1 MLIYPV
7 FPRGAYNYPMKIL
20 ITGGAGFIGSHL
32 VDHLITKGD
41 QVIVLDDLS
50 GSSNNN
56 LMSKDKSNN
65 LEIVNGSILDQELV
79 TKLMSGV
86 TQCYH
91 LAAALGVEK
100 INNDPLKSFEVNL
113 KGSEIVL
120 KAAANQSV
128 RTLLASSS
136 EVYGKNPTMP
146 LHEEAD
152 RVLGSPQIA
161 RWSYSEAKAMDELY
175 AFELNKLNSFPVTI
189 ARFFNTVGPRQS
201 GTYGMVLPRFI
212 KAALNNQALIVYGD
226 GTQSRSFCSVKD
238 TVVAVD
244 LLMATDK
251 SIGQAFNIGS
261 AIEISIADLA
271 KKVITLTKSDSEI
284 IYKKY
289 SEVFGDN
296 FEEPQRR
303 VPDISKI
310 KKVVG
315 WQPKQSLVEVIFEIT
330 NYLRANDA

>member
-1 MLIYPV
+1 
-7 FPRGAYNYPMKIL
+7 MKIL

-56 LMSKDKSNN
+56 LVGQNKSTN
-65 LEIVNGSILDQELV
+65 LEIVNGSILNKELV
-79 TKLMSGV
+79 IKLMKDV
-86 TQCYH
+86 THCYH

-100 INNDPLKSFEVNL
+100 INNDPITTFETNL
-113 KGSEIVL
+113 KGSQIVL
-120 KAAANQSV
+120 DTAANIGA

-146 LHEEAD
+146 LNEESD
-152 RVLGSPQIA
+152 RVLGSPEIA
-161 RWSYSEAKAMDELY
+161 RWSYSEAKAMDELH
-175 AFELNKLNSFPVTI
+175 AFELYKDKSFLVSI

-201 GTYGMVLPRFI
+201 GSYGMVLPRFI
-212 KAALNNQALIVYGD
+212 KAALSNQPLTVYGD
-226 GTQSRSFCSVKD
+226 GTQSRTFCSVTD
-238 TVVAVD
+238 VVDALV
-244 LLMATDK
+244 LLMDSK
-251 SIGQAFNIGS
+251 ESIGQAFNIGS
-261 AIEISIADLA
+261 THEITITELA
-271 KKVITLTKSDSEI
+271 QKVIKLTDSKSEI
-284 IYKKY
+284 VYKKH
-289 SEVFGDN
+289 SEVFGDH

-315 WQPKQSLVEVIFEIT
+315 WQPKQSLDEVIVEIAE
-330 NYLRANDA
+330 YLKANDA

>member
-1 MLIYPV
+1 
-7 FPRGAYNYPMKIL
+7 MKIL

-32 VDHLITKGD
+32 GDHLIIKGD

-50 GSSNNN
+50 GSSNDNFMGQNKSSN
-56 LMSKDKSNN
+56 LKM
-65 LEIVNGSILDQELV
+65 VNGSILDQELV

-86 TQCYH
+86 AQCYH

-100 INNDPLKSFEVNL
+100 INNDSLKSFEVNL

-120 KAAANQSV
+120 KAAANQGV

-136 EVYGKNPTMP
+136 EVYGKNPNMP
-146 LHEEAD
+146 LSEESD

-201 GTYGMVLPRFI
+201 GTYGMVLPRFV
-212 KAALNNQALIVYGD
+212 KAALNNQTLTVYGD
-226 GTQSRSFCSVKD
+226 GTQSRSFCSIKD
-238 TVVAVD
+238 AVIAID
-244 LLMATDK
+244 LLMASDK
-251 SIGQAFNIGS
+251 SIAQAFNIGS
-261 AIEISIADLA
+261 TNEITITELA
-271 KKVITLTKSDSEI
+271 QKVIKLTNSTSEI
-284 IYKKY
+284 IYKTHA
-289 SEVFGDN
+289 EVFGDN

-310 KKVVG
+310 KKAVG
-315 WQPKQSLVEVIFEIT
+315 WQPKQSLDEVIVEIAE
-330 NYLRANDA
+330 YLKANDA